1 MTNFGEKFLHQKDT
15 ELHLS
20 DPAMHEQDRKKRRGE
35 QTTQKPAEKLSDWM
49 KVLERT
55 HLGHRDDPKVMERL
69 KQYYY
74 RRYVTLTL
82 DDIPQGYW
90 NNQAEIMIR
99 QGYGGDLEQN
109 GVEKRV
115 IRDESD
121 EQIVNYI
128 FPVEM
133 REQSLVVVRNN
144 QAKSL
149 ETWFNYL
156 TSDDAQYPMWA
167 KYWAFT
173 SMLKMG
179 KLVKKEDINGS
190 VKAQFQRRTGSTTN
204 TFPLLNSRALAKTIG
219 VMIGY
224 LEEKERVAREKQKP
238 KEQREEELLKLQ
250 IKNDSKKL
258 KENEFIKLLSKEN
271 FAKLYAQ
278 FLLEIPEYA
287 TEGLE
292 EIKGEWKIFPQ
303 KSKPDELVKSLE
315 GYPLEWCT
323 ADIET
328 ARKQLAGGDFYV
340 YYSYNEDGEA
350 VIPRIA
356 IRMEGKEKIA
366 EVRGIATDQNLDPYI
381 GPVVEKKMDE
391 FGKEGDEYKQKTADM
406 EQLTDVWERNRQ
418 GQELAKSDLR
428 FLYEFD
434 GKIKG
439 FGYEAD
445 PRLEEIKSNRKDI
458 RADLVVVTGFPK
470 DKISLTNEEAVS
482 GEIKF
487 HYGNLSLSGLTTAE
501 GLKLPENIGRDI
513 DLSGLTTAEGL
524 KLPKIIGG
532 SLALRGLK
540 TADGLKLPE
549 SIGGLLN
556 LSGLTTAEG
565 LKLPENI
572 GRDIDLS
579 GLTTAEGLKLPKI
592 IGGNLDLS
600 GLTTAEGL
608 NLPESIGGKLY
619 LSGLETA
626 EGLKLPESIGGN
638 LYLSGLTTAKGLEL
652 PKSIGGSLA
661 LRGLKTADG
670 LKLPESIGGLLN
682 LSGLTTA
689 KGLIMPECIG
699 GNLELQDLTTA
710 EGLKLPEIIGGSL
723 SLMKLTTAKGLNLP
737 ENIGRDLDLSGLTT
751 AKGLK
756 LPENIGRDLELSGL
770 TTAEGLKLPE
780 SIGGK
785 LYLSGLTTAEGL
797 KLPES
802 IGSDLFLNGLMTVEG
817 LKLPE
822 SIGGDFVLSGLTTAE
837 GLKLPES
844 IGGDLVLSGLTTAD
858 GLKLPENIGGDIDL
872 SGLKTAEGLKLPVAF
887 QGKIYCKNLS
897 IKQREDLSKNYP
909 NAKII

>member
-532 SLALRGLK
+532 
-540 TADGLKLPE
+540 
-549 SIGGLLN
+549 
-556 LSGLTTAEG
+556 
-565 LKLPENI
+565 
-572 GRDIDLS
+572 
-579 GLTTAEGLKLPKI
+579 
-592 IGGNLDLS
+592 NLDLS

-844 IGGDLVLSGLTTAD
+844 IGGDFVLSGLTTAD

>member
-532 SLALRGLK
+532 
-540 TADGLKLPE
+540 
-549 SIGGLLN
+549 
-556 LSGLTTAEG
+556 
-565 LKLPENI
+565 
-572 GRDIDLS
+572 
-579 GLTTAEGLKLPKI
+579 
-592 IGGNLDLS
+592 NLDLS